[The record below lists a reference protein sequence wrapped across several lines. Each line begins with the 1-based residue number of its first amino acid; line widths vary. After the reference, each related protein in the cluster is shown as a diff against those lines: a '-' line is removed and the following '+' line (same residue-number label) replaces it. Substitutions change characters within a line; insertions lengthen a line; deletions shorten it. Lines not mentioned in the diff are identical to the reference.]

1 MTFYILDV
9 FGNKRYSGNQLAVFM
24 DSGRLNETEMQQIAR
39 EINFSETTFI
49 TSPDKTNGGYPVR
62 IFTPGSE
69 VAFAGHPTLGTAY
82 ILQKYIEN
90 GQSNSVSL
98 NLKAGQIPVTTTGD
112 LLWMK
117 QNQPEFGDTVDA
129 DMMASMLKLKPGDI
143 NTRFPVQEVSTGLHF
158 LIVPLTS
165 LDAVKRSGINHE
177 IYWKFIENSRA
188 KGILVFSTE
197 GREKGHGISSRVYV
211 DYYGIPEDPAT
222 GSATGCLAAYL
233 VNYSVFGSTQ
243 IEVTAGQG
251 YEMGRPSELYIRAE
265 KKHDEYDIFVGGKV
279 FEVASG
285 IWNANNNQHTL

>member
-9 FGNKRYSGNQLAVFM
+9 FGNKPYSGNQLAVFM
-24 DSGRLNETEMQQIAR
+24 DYGRLSDKEMQQIAR

-49 TSPDKTNGGYPVR
+49 TSPDKSNGGYPVR

-82 ILQKYIEN
+82 ILQKYIAS
-90 GQSNSVSL
+90 GRPDSVSL
-98 NLKAGQIPVTTTGD
+98 NLKAGQIPVTLTGD
-112 LLWMK
+112 VLWMQ
-117 QNQPEFGDTVDA
+117 QNQPEFGDTADA
-129 DMMASMLKLKPGDI
+129 GLIASMLKLKFGDI
-143 NTRFPVQEVSTGLHF
+143 DTRFPIQEVSTGLHF

-165 LDAVKRSGINHE
+165 LDAVKRSGINHD

-197 GREKGHGISSRVYV
+197 GREEGHGISSRVYV

-222 GSATGCLAAYL
+222 GSATGCLAAYI
-233 VNYSVFGSTQ
+233 VNYSVQGSSR

-265 KKHDEYDIFVGGKV
+265 KKKGGYDIFVGGRV
-279 FEVASG
+279 FEIASG
-285 IWNANNNQHTL
+285 NWNVNE

>member
-9 FGNKRYSGNQLAVFM
+9 FGNKPYSGNQLAVLM
-24 DSGRLNETEMQQIAR
+24 DYGRLSDKEMQQIAR

-49 TSPDKTNGGYPVR
+49 TSPDKSNGGYPVR

-82 ILQKYIEN
+82 ILQKYIER
-90 GQSNSVSL
+90 GQSDSVSL
-98 NLKAGQIPVTTTGD
+98 NLKAGQIPVTLTGD
-112 LLWMK
+112 VLWMK
-117 QNQPEFGDTVDA
+117 QNQPEFGDTADA
-129 DMMASMLKLKPGDI
+129 GLITSMLKLKSGDI
-143 NTRFPVQEVSTGLHF
+143 DTRFPIQEVSTGLHF

-165 LDAVKRSGINHE
+165 LDAVKRSGINHD

-197 GREKGHGISSRVYV
+197 GREEGHGISSRVYV

-233 VNYSVFGSTQ
+233 VNYSVLGSSRV
-243 IEVTAGQG
+243 EVTAGQG

-265 KKHDEYDIFVGGKV
+265 KKQEKYDIFVGGRV
-279 FEVASG
+279 FEIASG
-285 IWNANNNQHTL
+285 NWNVNE

>member
-9 FGNKRYSGNQLAVFM
+9 FGNKPYSGNQLAVFM
-24 DSGRLNETEMQQIAR
+24 DYGRLSDKEMQQIAL

-49 TSPDKTNGGYPVR
+49 TSPDKSNGGYPVR

-82 ILQKYIEN
+82 ILQKYIAS
-90 GQSNSVSL
+90 GQPDSVNL
-98 NLKAGQIPVTTTGD
+98 NLKAGQIPVTLTGD
-112 LLWMK
+112 VLWMK
-117 QNQPEFGDTVDA
+117 QNQPEFGDTADA
-129 DMMASMLKLKPGDI
+129 GLIESMLKLKSGDI
-143 NTRFPVQEVSTGLHF
+143 DSRFPIQEVSTGLHF

-165 LDAVKRSGINHE
+165 LDAVKRSGINHD

-197 GREKGHGISSRVYV
+197 GREEGHEISSRVYV

-233 VNYSVFGSTQ
+233 VNYSVLRSSR

-265 KKHDEYDIFVGGKV
+265 KKQGEYDIFVGGRV
-279 FEVASG
+279 FEIASG
-285 IWNANNNQHTL
+285 NWNVNE